1 MTDLTF
7 RMMEKTD
14 LPAMVKIEN
23 DCQSHP
29 WSLLQFL
36 DGFNSGHTGW
46 LACREIDGGE
56 LLVGFAVVASVLDES
71 TLLNI
76 CVRPAC
82 QKQGYG
88 RSLLEFVLA
97 RAAENK
103 IRKMFLEVRASNLG
117 AIQLYES
124 VGFQR
129 IDVRRDYYPAVIGR
143 EDGLVYLLSSFE
155 ES

>member
-1 MTDLTF
+1 
-7 RMMEKTD
+7 
-14 LPAMVKIEN
+14 
-23 DCQSHP
+23 
-29 WSLLQFL
+29 
-36 DGFNSGHTGW
+36 
-46 LACREIDGGE
+46 
-56 LLVGFAVVASVLDES
+56 VVASVLDES
-71 TLLNI
+71 TLLDI

-103 IRKMFLEVRASNLG
+103 MRKMFLEVRASNLG

-155 ES
+155 